1 LKLNSTSTILKR
13 TRAGDGSAASSY
25 HSSFFLPPGERKRRD
40 CFPRRKSL
48 LTWGTGA
55 LILAAVLTL
64 LSNAAW
70 ARIYIDINAP
80 SIEKIKI
87 AIPDFR
93 NQSTSGAGPELMR
106 NMPGV
111 LSNDLDLSGYFTP
124 IDRAAFLSED
134 SSAMTAEQIRFKDW
148 STIGADLL
156 VKGAYSA
163 VGQSIEVE
171 VRLFD
176 VFRGRQIL
184 GKRILGR
191 TDDFRDLMH
200 RIGNDIVYLLTGQKG
215 IFLTKLAFVGTA
227 TGHKEIYVCDYDG
240 YNVKQITNDKS
251 IALLP
256 RWSPQGDKLFYNSYK
271 EGEGPALYMRDM
283 VTGRTTKVSGR
294 KGLNIGAAWAPDGQS
309 AALCLSAEGD
319 PDIYRIDL
327 AGKVI
332 GRITNGFGICVSPTF
347 SPDGSK
353 IAFVSNRAGGPQVY
367 IRDLKAG
374 KEERL
379 TFEGKYNTS
388 PTWSSLNRIA
398 YTGME
403 DSRFDIF
410 TLDPSGGDARNL
422 TNGRGNN
429 EDPCWSPNGRYI
441 VFSSTR
447 DGGYH
452 LYIMTANGQ
461 NQRMITALKGE
472 QTSPS
477 WSQ

>member
-1 LKLNSTSTILKR
+1 MKKLSFVSISGILKGVSR
-13 TRAGDGSAASSY
+13 SRLFPLRHGWKAAVV
-25 HSSFFLPPGERKRRD
+25 
-40 CFPRRKSL
+40 
-48 LTWGTGA
+48 
-55 LILAAVLTL
+55 LAALCL
-64 LSNAAW
+64 LHSTAW
-70 ARIYIDINAP
+70 ARIFIDINAP
-80 SIEKIKI
+80 SIEKMRI

-93 NQSTSGAGPELMR
+93 NLSPEGAGPELMVR
-106 NMPGV
+106 LPGV
-111 LSNDLDLSGYFTP
+111 LSNDLDLSGYFSP
-124 IDRAAFLSED
+124 IEKAAFLSD
-134 SSAMTAEQIRFKDW
+134 DAGAFTAEQIRFRDW

-156 VKGAYSA
+156 LKGGYSV
-163 VGQSIEVE
+163 VGQSVEVE

-191 TDDFRDLMH
+191 TDEYRDLMH
-200 RIGNDIVYLLTGQKG
+200 RLGNDIVYLLTGQQG

-240 YNVKQITNDKS
+240 HNVQQITNDKS

-271 EGEGPALYMRDM
+271 DGSGPALYMRDM

-294 KGLNIGAAWAPDGQS
+294 DGLNIGAAWAPDGQS
-309 AALCLSAEGD
+309 AALCLSMDGE

-327 AGKVI
+327 T
-332 GRITNGFGICVSPTF
+332 GRILQRLTKSWDICVSPTF
-347 SPDGSK
+347 SPDGSR

-367 IRDLKAG
+367 VRDLG
-374 KEERL
+374 EGREERL
-379 TFEGKYNTS
+379 TFEGRYNTS

-398 YTGME
+398 YTGSE
-403 DSRFDIF
+403 DGRFNIF
-410 TLDPSGGDARNL
+410 TIDPSGRDRRNL
-422 TNGRGNN
+422 TMGQGNN
-429 EDPCWSPNGRYI
+429 EDATWSPNGRYLA
-441 VFSSTR
+441 FSSNR
-447 DGGYH
+447 AGAYH

-461 NQRMITALKGE
+461 NQRRITFLEGE

>member
-1 LKLNSTSTILKR
+1 LKSISTSKILKR
-13 TRAGDGSAASSY
+13 TKAGSRSSIAASVALSAVRVVV
-25 HSSFFLPPGERKRRD
+25 FL
-40 CFPRRKSL
+40 
-48 LTWGTGA
+48 
-55 LILAAVLTL
+55 AVLCFV
-64 LSNAAW
+64 SNTGW

-80 SIEKIKI
+80 SIEKLKI

-93 NQSTSGAGPELMR
+93 NQSPDAAS
-106 NMPGV
+106 PGLVNDLPRV

-124 IDRAAFLSED
+124 IDRAAFLAED
-134 SSAMTAEQIRFKDW
+134 SSAMTADQIRFKDW

-163 VGQSIEVE
+163 VGQSVEVE

-191 TDDFRDLMH
+191 TDDYRDLMH

-215 IFLTKLAFVGTA
+215 IFLTKIAFAGTA
-227 TGHKEIYVCDYDG
+227 TGQKEIYVCDYDG

-271 EGEGPALYMRDM
+271 EGEGPALYMLDM
-283 VTGRTTKVSGR
+283 VTGRNTKVSGR

-327 AGKVI
+327 SGKII
-332 GRITNGFGICVSPTF
+332 GRVTNGFGICVSPTF

-353 IAFVSNRAGGPQVY
+353 IAFVSNRAGGPQIYV
-367 IRDLKAG
+367 RDLKEG
-374 KEERL
+374 REERL
-379 TFEGKYNTS
+379 SFEGKYNTS
-388 PTWSSLNRIA
+388 PAWSSLNRIA

-403 DSRFDIF
+403 DGRFDIF
-410 TLDPSGGDARNL
+410 TIDPGGRGLRNL
-422 TNGRGNN
+422 TNGQGNN
-429 EDPCWSPNGRYI
+429 EDPCWSPNGRYLG
-441 VFSSTR
+441 FSSNR

-461 NQRMITALKGE
+461 NQRRITVLKGE

-477 WSQ
+477 WSP